1 MAVTR
6 RAVLKG
12 ALASGVGVIA
22 GSGGYGF
29 LYERHQLEV
38 TRATVRVVGLPPA
51 LAGLRIGFITDVHRS
66 GLVSH
71 DDVAQAVSALT
82 IERPDLVILGGDYVT
97 WGDRQYVRRS
107 SGAAV
112 RAAWRVRHPRQPRRR
127 SRHAG
132 GAWKVRR
139 ADVEGC
145 THAVA
150 DPQRNDRSGRHSFLD
165 ETPNRHRS
173 PDARRR
179 ADDVPARARP
189 AAVHRGGCARRAA
202 RAVRPHAWRPGGASS
217 RRRPR
222 RGEISRGRRARPARP
237 DGHVREPGRGDD
249 LPAGADQLSAGG
261 GGAGPPA
268 CLNPPNTAWPASIQT
283 QSTAANPAC
292 LSQTK

>member
-97 WGDRQYVRRS
+97 WGDRQYVIPSAEALAPLSAPHGVFGILGNHDDDHDMPAALGKNGVQMLKDARTRLTIRHETVDLVGIRFWTRRQIDIAS
-107 SGAAV
+107 LTRDAAQMTFLL
-112 RAAWRVRHPRQPRRR
+112 AHDPRRFTEAAALGVPLVL
-127 SRHAG
+127 SGHTHGGQVVLPLVGALAAAKFPVVAG
-132 GAWKVRR
+132 LGRR
-139 ADVEGC
+139 
-145 THAVA
+145 
-150 DPQRNDRSGRHSFLD
+150 DRTVMF
-165 ETPNRHRS
+165 
-173 PDARRR
+173 
-179 ADDVPARARP
+179 V
-189 AAVHRGGCARRAA
+189 
-202 RAVRPHAWRPGGASS
+202 
-217 RRRPR
+217 
-222 RGEISRGRRARPARP
+222 SRGVGTIYVPVRINCPPEVAVLTLQPA
-237 DGHVREPGRGDD
+237 
-249 LPAGADQLSAGG
+249 
-261 GGAGPPA
+261 
-268 CLNPPNTAWPASIQT
+268 
-283 QSTAANPAC
+283 
-292 LSQTK
+292 